1 MAARRS
7 SRLAQMLPLALRH
20 TGPLAAGSAVS
31 GAATAL
37 LVNLLTGQHQLPL
50 LQAPVSHDFA
60 EECSCDC
67 SSAAPYFDLH
77 QFGREPLLVLFFL
90 IGLLLYQALECITI
104 IRLLLRRLRRELE
117 APPRRPAA
125 LGVLHER

>member
-1 MAARRS
+1 
-7 SRLAQMLPLALRH
+7 MLPLALRH

-67 SSAAPYFDLH
+67 SSVAPYFDLH

-90 IGLLLYQALECITI
+90 IGLLLYQAFECFIVLL
-104 IRLLLRRLRRELE
+104 LLLRRLRRELE